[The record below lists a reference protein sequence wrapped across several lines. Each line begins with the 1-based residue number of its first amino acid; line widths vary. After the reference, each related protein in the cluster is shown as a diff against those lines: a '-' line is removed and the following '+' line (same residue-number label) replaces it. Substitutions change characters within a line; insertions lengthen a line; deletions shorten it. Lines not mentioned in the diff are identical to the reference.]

1 MKKKEEALYR
11 HFEEI
16 ISEHFK
22 QKKYDLV
29 LNDFRALFHIKGFD
43 TKFKYFALAR
53 TSYSFFKNTSEYK
66 NYWLSLSNPCMLK
79 AYYIANSL
87 ISHEKSSKDLT
98 NDFTKLVDLLFDDTI
113 VKNNF
118 IDSFKILADAYES
131 SEKISD
137 IQTNN
142 LLSHDKVLV
151 VSGSGWSGSSAV
163 LDYLREFSN
172 VAPVLGEVGII
183 EEDLGFKY
191 FIKSINNKNKIF
203 EHAIKFF
210 FVNLIG
216 CYAVE
221 CISFYKPMLSSYKIL
236 NNCKNLIDY
245 SLQVKSIA
253 PLLADIII
261 ETQQEN
267 YSVDNMKLILK
278 DLGKKL
284 LDLITLDV
292 PVDKIPVLDNSIHI
306 QNIDLLNY
314 ISDVKVICSFRDP
327 RAIYISMLE
336 ERPGFIRD
344 PLNFI
349 REQSNIRKN
358 IESTFT
364 CLEKN
369 SQGNLLILNFE
380 DFVLSKECRENLVSK
395 LGISLNNWNS
405 PEKYFKPEISSKNVR
420 NFINYSD
427 SDTNND
433 IAIIEKELKQYCYK

>member
-1 MKKKEEALYR
+1 MEKKEEALYR

-43 TKFKYFALAR
+43 TEFKYFALAR
-53 TSYSFFKNTSEYK
+53 TSYSFFENTSEYK

-98 NDFTKLVDLLFDDTI
+98 NDFTKLVDVLFDDTI

-142 LLSHDKVLV
+142 LLSHDKILV
-151 VSGSGWSGSSAV
+151 VSGCGWSGSGAV
-163 LDYLREFSN
+163 LDYLCEFSN
-172 VAPVLGEVGII
+172 IVPVLGEVGII
-183 EEDLGFKY
+183 EEYLGFKY

-210 FVNLIG
+210 FINLIG

-221 CISFYKPMLSSYKIL
+221 RLPFYKPIRSSYKVI

-253 PLLADIII
+253 PLLADIVI
-261 ETQQEN
+261 ESKREN
-267 YSVDNMKLILK
+267 YNIDSIKQILRG
-278 DLGKKL
+278 LSKKL

-292 PVDKIPVLDNSIHI
+292 PSDKLPALDNSIHI
-306 QNIDLLNY
+306 QNVDLLNFMN
-314 ISDVKVICSFRDP
+314 DVKVICSLRDP

-336 ERPGFIRD
+336 ERPGFIRE

-358 IESTFT
+358 IESAFT

-420 NFINYSD
+420 NFINYSN